1 MMDNNEAQLAQLESH
16 DSSSSSEDEEL
27 GIAEVSGE
35 APIISMPKTLKKNES
50 EALLND
56 KDDYI
61 IPNRGF
67 ISDQDSSIS
76 KAIEQDL
83 NLYEKL
89 IANEGPLIKADQ
101 VTQKDLDAV
110 MEPVYIENANLFDG
124 GAPKLA
130 PFLKK
135 QVGGQPKV
143 VRGIPEWLAKKVN
156 INTSVSSV
164 GTSIND
170 VPRFLAIFDLPTYLV
185 LLFNVRF
192 WGLSWTYPIRRH

>member
-156 INTSVSSV
+156 
-164 GTSIND
+164 
-170 VPRFLAIFDLPTYLV
+170 
-185 LLFNVRF
+185 FNF
-192 WGLSWTYPIRRH
+192 